1 MGKRIKKKNFGL
13 GKKKKRKK
21 KEKALLCGFAE
32 LFSTYFIKLLLFRQ
46 AQNIYR

>member
-21 KEKALLCGFAE
+21 KEKALFMWV
-32 LFSTYFIKLLLFRQ
+32 R
-46 AQNIYR
+46 